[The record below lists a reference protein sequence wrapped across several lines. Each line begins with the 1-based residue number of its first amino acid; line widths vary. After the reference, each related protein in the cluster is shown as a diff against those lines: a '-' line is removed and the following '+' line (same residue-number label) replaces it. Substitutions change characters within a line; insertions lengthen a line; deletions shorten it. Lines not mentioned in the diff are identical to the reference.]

1 MAYDFNANEIFEM
14 AIQIEE
20 NGVKFYKTAAERVT
34 DQKEKE
40 LLLRLADMETDHAN
54 TFRKMKKELSSDEK
68 ASKVFDPENESLLY
82 LKSLADMRVFFE
94 KELNTSSLKE
104 ILKDAIVAE
113 KDSIVFYIGMKDL
126 VPADKGQNRLDDI
139 IKEEMGHI
147 RLLSREL
154 AVAKS

>member
-20 NGVKFYKTAAERVT
+20 NGVKFYTVAAERVS
-34 DQKEKE
+34 DPKEKE
-40 LLLRLADMETDHAN
+40 LLLRLADMEKDHAQ
-54 TFRKMKKELSSDEK
+54 TFKTMKKELSPDEK
-68 ASKVFDPENESLLY
+68 ASNVFDPENESLLY
-82 LKSLADMRVFFE
+82 LKSLADLRVFFE

-113 KDSIVFYIGMKDL
+113 KDSIVFYLGMKDL
-126 VPADKGQNRLDDI
+126 VPADKGRDRLDDI

-154 AVAKS
+154 AAAKS